1 MHLLA
6 DLSKM
11 LPTIPLTRIATQ
23 DAAKFLCLVWN
34 CRKRLLIFDAF
45 DGPKAFFSDRRAQKN
60 GFKNVSSHKP
70 FSEYDETVLGYQ
82 KLKKSVRGLLCREKL
97 ENGKKSTVRDL

>member
-1 MHLLA
+1 M
-6 DLSKM
+6 
-11 LPTIPLTRIATQ
+11 
-23 DAAKFLCLVWN
+23 
-34 CRKRLLIFDAF
+34 LIFDAF

-97 ENGKKSTVRDL
+97 ENGKKSTVRDMEGFCTAAGCSTPCRVPNFEPLFRTVVSSQ

>member
-1 MHLLA
+1 M
-6 DLSKM
+6 
-11 LPTIPLTRIATQ
+11 
-23 DAAKFLCLVWN
+23 
-34 CRKRLLIFDAF
+34 LIFDAF

-97 ENGKKSTVRDL
+97 ENGKKSTVREMEIFTKVASSDCAYTLYLFFVFLLEPEYPDPET

>member
-1 MHLLA
+1 M
-6 DLSKM
+6 
-11 LPTIPLTRIATQ
+11 
-23 DAAKFLCLVWN
+23 
-34 CRKRLLIFDAF
+34 LIFDAF
-45 DGPKAFFSDRRAQKN
+45 GGPKAFFSDRRAQKH

-97 ENGKKSTVRDL
+97 EKGKNSHPREIQEILQ